1 MITYQRLPFIR
12 VAEFYFDEETPAA
25 RADIV
30 RHLWRS
36 APVSGTRCE
45 ESHTLVLD
53 LTSSPETLLAKM
65 HNGTRWSIRR
75 ADKDQFQYEFWCAG
89 EPEAVA
95 EFCGF
100 YDAFAKGSHL
110 VSANRKRLSAL
121 TQLGVLDLSR
131 VSDNAG
137 RALVWHAHYRA
148 SHRVRMIHSASL
160 LGKATDPSLRGL
172 IGRANCHN
180 TWCDILRFQQQG
192 LPAYDLGGWHGG
204 AEDQK
209 KLRINRFKESFG
221 GALVKEFNAEIG
233 VTAKGRLALDMRAV
247 LLSSLGR
254 YGSWKVTRGP
264 QRQTAAHLH

>member
-12 VAEFYFDEETPAA
+12 VAEFHFDENSPAA

-36 APVSGTRCE
+36 APVSGARCE

-75 ADKDQFQYEFWCAG
+75 AEKDQFQYQFWCAG

-95 EFCGF
+95 QFCGF
-100 YDAFAKGSHL
+100 YDAFATGSHL
-110 VSANRKRLSAL
+110 VPANRKRLNAL

-160 LGKATDPSLRGL
+160 LGKATDPALRGL

-180 TWCDILRFQQQG
+180 TWCDILRFQQQRGWLFTISAAGMAAQRTKRNSASTG
-192 LPAYDLGGWHGG
+192 L
-204 AEDQK
+204 K
-209 KLRINRFKESFG
+209 RVS
-221 GALVKEFNAEIG
+221 V
-233 VTAKGRLALDMRAV
+233 GRWSKSSMPKLALRPRDGW
-247 LLSSLGR
+247 L
-254 YGSWKVTRGP
+254 
-264 QRQTAAHLH
+264 